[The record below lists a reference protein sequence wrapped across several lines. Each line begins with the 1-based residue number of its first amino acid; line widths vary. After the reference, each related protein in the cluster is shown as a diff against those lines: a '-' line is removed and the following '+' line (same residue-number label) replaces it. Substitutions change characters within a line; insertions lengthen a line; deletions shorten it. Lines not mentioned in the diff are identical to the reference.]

1 MEAARYYPH
10 GKTAAHVL
18 GYVGATNKRTEK
30 LPSNQRRSKVLMGKL
45 D

>member
-18 GYVGATNKRTEK
+18 GYVGATKE
-30 LPSNQRRSKVLMGKL
+30 QRNYLSIKGVLRVLMGKL